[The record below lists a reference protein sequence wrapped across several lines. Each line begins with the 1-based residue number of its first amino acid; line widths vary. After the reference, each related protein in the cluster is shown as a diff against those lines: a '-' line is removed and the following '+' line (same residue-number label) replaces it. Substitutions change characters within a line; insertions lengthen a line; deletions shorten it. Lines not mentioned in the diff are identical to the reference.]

1 MKRTILSTLAATAL
15 GMGAL
20 VAASAPAAAQAPV
33 KCPTHAGV
41 FTGSP
46 LAAHDDIKKRGTQV
60 DEYWVGN
67 KAVVDYRIDGR
78 YERFETNGWQISREC
93 YNQKPQPPK
102 DAKPSTPQPTGG
114 GSGGSASAP
123 GYGGFGFTVL
133 WSPGTINTGKV
144 TVGPVENVAS

>member
-1 MKRTILSTLAATAL
+1 MNRRITSVLAASAL
-15 GMGAL
+15 GVAGL
-20 VAASAPAAAQAPV
+20 VAASAPAAAQQPV

-60 DEYWVGN
+60 DEHWVGN
-67 KAVVDYRIDGR
+67 VAVVDYRIDGR
-78 YERFETNGWQISREC
+78 YERFATNGWQISREC

-102 DAKPSTPQPTGG
+102 DAEQTSPKPTGG
-114 GSGGSASAP
+114 GIGGSGGAP
-123 GYGGFGFTVL
+123 GYGGFGMSVL

-144 TVGPVENVAS
+144 TVGPVENVS

>member
-20 VAASAPAAAQAPV
+20 VAASAPASAQQPV
-33 KCPTHAGV
+33 QCPTHAGV

-46 LAAHDDIKKRGTQV
+46 LAAHDDIKKRGTMV
-60 DEYWVGN
+60 GEYWVGN

-93 YNQKPQPPK
+93 YNQKPQQPK
-102 DAKPSTPQPTGG
+102 DAKDTQPKPTSGGTGG
-114 GSGGSASAP
+114 GGGAP
-123 GYGGFGFTVL
+123 GYGGFGITVL
-133 WSPGTINTGKV
+133 WSPSTPNTGKV
-144 TVGPVENVAS
+144 TVGPVENVS